1 MSCEIASL
9 AVSRLRFGG
18 DRAAEGPGGGT
29 EATRAVALDDCCA
42 AWRGDDSA
50 PFPRYS
56 ALGTLAAGVGTLG
69 SAIAAI
75 LALRAASAAAPAT
88 RSKPS
93 GKKSAAR
100 RTKK

>member
-1 MSCEIASL
+1 VKRPAAFSPSAASASL
-9 AVSRLRFGG
+9 VDRPEIGRVAV
-18 DRAAEGPGGGT
+18 
-29 EATRAVALDDCCA
+29 VV
-42 AWRGDDSA
+42 
-50 PFPRYS
+50 S
-56 ALGTLAAGVGTLG
+56 ALGTLAAGAGTLG